1 MSAVGSLK
9 EEHAPGDF
17 VLVDQ
22 YIDRTVQR
30 VNSFFANG
38 CVGHVSMAHPVC
50 ANLNEQVLQAAEQSN
65 VSVHAGGTYVAIEG
79 PQFSSQAESNLYRSW
94 GCDVIG
100 MTNMP
105 EAKLAREAGMC
116 YSSLAMVTD
125 YDCWHPDH
133 DAVTVEQVI
142 ATLMSNSDKS
152 KSIVAA
158 LSQVNDLCARPC
170 ACSEANAYA
179 KITAEHAQDP
189 ELVSQLQRI
198 LDP

>member
-30 VNSFFANG
+30 VNSFFAMAV
-38 CVGHVSMAHPVC
+38 CHVSMAHPVC
-50 ANLNEQVLQAAEQSN
+50 ANLNERVLQAAEQSN

-94 GCDVIG
+94 VAMIG

-105 EAKLAREAGMC
+105 EAKLKRSRDVLC
-116 YSSLAMVTD
+116 SLAMVTD

-152 KSIVAA
+152 KSIVVA
-158 LSQVNDLCARPC
+158 LSQSMTC
-170 ACSEANAYA
+170 ACVRVRVQRPTRTQKSQPSMR
-179 KITAEHAQDP
+179 KI
-189 ELVSQLQRI
+189 LSS
-198 LDP
+198 